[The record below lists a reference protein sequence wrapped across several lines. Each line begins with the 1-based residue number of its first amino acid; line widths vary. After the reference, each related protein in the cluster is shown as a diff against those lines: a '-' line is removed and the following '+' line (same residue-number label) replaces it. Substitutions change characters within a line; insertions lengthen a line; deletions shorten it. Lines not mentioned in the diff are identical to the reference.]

1 MTKEHLESVADTKP
15 DRTPEV
21 VPEIRHTVSWR
32 VVSVTAL
39 SGRRLKVTF
48 VDGTE
53 GEVDL
58 TRFLADPKVEG
69 TVFEALREAGFF
81 ACVDVRMGAVQWPNG
96 ADLAPDAMYDAIRRD
111 GRWIV

>member
-1 MTKEHLESVADTKP
+1 MPTLADPKP
-15 DRTPEV
+15 DRTSEV

-32 VVSVTAL
+32 VVSVMAL
-39 SGRRLKVTF
+39 SERCLKVAF

-69 TVFEALREAGFF
+69 TVFEALREADFF
-81 ACVDVRMGAVQWPNG
+81 TRVDVRMGAVQWPNG
-96 ADLAPDAMYDAIRRD
+96 ADLAPDAMYDAIRQD

>member
-1 MTKEHLESVADTKP
+1 MPTLADPKP

-21 VPEIRHTVSWR
+21 VPEIRHAASWR

-39 SGRRLKVTF
+39 SERRLKVAF

-69 TVFEALREAGFF
+69 TVFEALREADFF
-81 ACVDVRMGAVQWPNG
+81 ARVDVQMGAVQWPNG
-96 ADLAPDAMYDAIRRD
+96 ADLAPDAMYDAIRQD
-111 GRWIV
+111 GCWIV

>member
-1 MTKEHLESVADTKP
+1 MQSVADPKP
-15 DRTPEV
+15 NRTPEV
-21 VPEIRHTVSWR
+21 VPEIRHTASWR
-32 VVSVTAL
+32 VVSVMAL
-39 SGRRLKVTF
+39 SERCLKVAF

-69 TVFEALREAGFF
+69 TVFEALREADFF
-81 ACVDVRMGAVQWPNG
+81 TCVDVHMGAVQWPNG
-96 ADLAPDAMYDAIRRD
+96 ADLAPDAMYDAIRQY

>member
-1 MTKEHLESVADTKP
+1 MQSVADPKS
-15 DRTPEV
+15 DRTPQV

-39 SGRRLKVTF
+39 PEKRLKVAF

-58 TRFLADPKVEG
+58 SQFLADPKVEG
-69 TVFEALREAGFF
+69 TVFEALREADFF
-81 ACVDVRMGAVQWPNG
+81 IRVDVQMGAVQWPNG
-96 ADLAPDAMYDAIRRD
+96 ADLAPDAMYDAIRQD
-111 GRWIV
+111 GRWIVD